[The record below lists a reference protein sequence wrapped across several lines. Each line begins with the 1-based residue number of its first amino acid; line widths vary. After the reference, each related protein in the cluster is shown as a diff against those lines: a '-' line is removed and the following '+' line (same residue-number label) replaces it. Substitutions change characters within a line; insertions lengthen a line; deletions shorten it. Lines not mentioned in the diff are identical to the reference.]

1 MQDTTILDLAEYYGR
16 LSTSL
21 NNALEC
27 QDYDDVDVLVD
38 RIEECEQEA
47 AKRGYV
53 LNTEMQDDRSYKATW
68 HQISTNNTRD

>member
-1 MQDTTILDLAEYYGR
+1 MKDTTIQDLAEYYGH
-16 LSTSL
+16 LSASL

-27 QDYDDVDVLVD
+27 QDYDDVEVLVD

-53 LNTEMQDDRSYKATW
+53 LSSEMQDDGSYRATLRIKE
-68 HQISTNNTRD
+68 QIISDE

>member
-1 MQDTTILDLAEYYGR
+1 MQDTTIQDLAEYHLR
-16 LSTSL
+16 LSANL

-27 QDYDDVDVLVD
+27 QDYDDVEVLVY

-53 LNTEMQDDRSYKATW
+53 LSSEMQDDGSYKATW
-68 HQISTNNTRD
+68 DDVQD